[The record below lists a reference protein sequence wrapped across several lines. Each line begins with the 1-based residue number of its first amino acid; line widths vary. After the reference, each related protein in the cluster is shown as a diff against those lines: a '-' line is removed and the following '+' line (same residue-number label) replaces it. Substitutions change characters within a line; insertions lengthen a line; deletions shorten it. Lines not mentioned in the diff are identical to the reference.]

1 MGHLTLN
8 RTTQGIQNLSEFYM
22 FSTLQ
27 QSLEDFLLELKFIKF
42 RIPTEMGKRGK
53 QHTFE
58 RMTYIAGHN
67 KAQ

>member
-1 MGHLTLN
+1 MLP
-8 RTTQGIQNLSEFYM
+8 
-22 FSTLQ
+22 TLQ

-42 RIPTEMGKRGK
+42 RCPAEMGKRGKK

-58 RMTYIAGHN
+58 RMAYTDRHN